1 MAIGAFPLAK
11 LGALLLK
18 QISKPLANA
27 VKNRAKTHPTFRT
40 YVCMP
45 PAQFYNWCE
54 VKFKMYLLNLGKPV
68 EVPKLNENQA
78 IELGANILGEGIIF
92 AIAAAILISEYMR
105 QIKKETAK
113 EAAKK
118 DEMDQIRNS
127 IQDMFFE
134 SQKNSTEIKE
144 LTRHIHFLESELK
157 KFPPPKPP
165 SDPVQPKSPEENQ
178 PKDSSPTN
186 INYLHRQPNLSR
198 TNLYHGVIRN
208 NSNRVQEIPAG
219 KSSILSA
226 LSYLEEELQIGDRD
240 QYIVEESNGVVMDA
254 LDYLDT
260 DVFRTS
266 ADNNVIL
273 VLKNAPYAS
282 RFC

>member
-18 QISKPLANA
+18 QVSKPLANA
-27 VKNRAKTHPTFRT
+27 VKNRAKTHPTFRA

-54 VKFKMYLLNLGKPV
+54 VQFKMYLFNLGKPV

-92 AIAAAILISEYMR
+92 VIAAVIVVAEYRR
-105 QIKKETAK
+105 QMNKESAK

-118 DEMDQIRNS
+118 EEEKRISNAIDE
-127 IQDMFFE
+127 MFFE
-134 SQKNSTEIKE
+134 NQKNSTEIKE
-144 LTRHIHFLESELK
+144 LSRHIHFLESELK
-157 KFPPPKPP
+157 KFPPPPP
-165 SDPVQPKSPEENQ
+165 ADLTPVKPKSLEESNQ
-178 PKDSSPTN
+178 EGSPTN
-186 INYLHRQPNLSR
+186 INYFHKQPTNTRQKV
-198 TNLYHGVIRN
+198 YHNVLRHYPHQTEDITEKKG
-208 NSNRVQEIPAG
+208 
-219 KSSILSA
+219 SILSA
-226 LSYLEEELQIGDRD
+226 LSYLEDELLLGDRD
-240 QYIVEESNGVVMDA
+240 HYIEQESNGVVMDS

-260 DVFRTS
+260 HVFKTS
-266 ADNNVIL
+266 VDSNVIL